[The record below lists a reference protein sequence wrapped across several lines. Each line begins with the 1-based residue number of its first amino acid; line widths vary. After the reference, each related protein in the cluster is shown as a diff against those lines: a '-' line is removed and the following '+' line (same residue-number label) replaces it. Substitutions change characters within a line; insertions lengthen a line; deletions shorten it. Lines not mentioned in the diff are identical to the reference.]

1 MPLLGFHPPR
11 IPLAFRAAFAEF
23 RGPVMTG
30 LRSLLVV
37 LLAAISMAAPAH
49 LHAISTVVVDAGHGG
64 IDRGGQPGQKNQEKI
79 YTLAVAQKLAAK
91 LRDAGFRVV
100 MTRSDDSF
108 IGLGTR
114 CAIAN
119 GQRDA
124 VFVSVHF
131 NAAPRTTAT
140 GVETYYYSGKS
151 SGLAAACH
159 REVLRVMGTEDRHIR
174 QRGFYVL
181 RHTNIP
187 AVLIESGFLT
197 NAAEFRRIS
206 SPAFQDQL
214 AGGMARAII
223 SKYK

>member
-1 MPLLGFHPPR
+1 MIGF
-11 IPLAFRAAFAEF
+11 
-23 RGPVMTG
+23 
-30 LRSLLVV
+30 RSLLIL
-37 LLAAISMAAPAH
+37 LLAALSLGAPAH
-49 LHAISTVVVDAGHGG
+49 LHAVSTVVVDAGHGG

-91 LRDAGFRVV
+91 LRAAGFRVV
-100 MTRSDDSF
+100 MTRSDDTF
-108 IGLGTR
+108 VGLGAR

-119 GQRDA
+119 AQRDA

-151 SGLAAACH
+151 AGLAAACH
-159 REVLRVMGTEDRHIR
+159 REVLRLMGTEDRHIR

-214 AGGMARAII
+214 AGAMARAVI
-223 SKYK
+223 SKYR